1 MTTLNNCYALIAGIA
16 NYQKIKPLPSTVLN
30 DAKDIYSLLTEPSFC
45 GYLIE
50 NVELLLD
57 EKATKSAL
65 TQALTDLST
74 KTNADS
80 TVLIYYSGP
89 GGRIEFGP
97 TAGEYLL
104 PVDTVYTSG
113 ASLVE
118 TAISGSQFTEVLRA
132 IPARKLVVIFDC
144 CHAGG
149 IGQPK
154 YPTIPEITGGLPDN
168 YYDQLVQG
176 KGRVIFASSRNTEQ
190 SYVTSG
196 STNSVFTKHLIAGL
210 KGGITSNDGLI
221 RIFDIFE
228 YLQPKVTAD
237 QPNQH
242 PIFKSDIE
250 ENFPLTL
257 YLGGQKG
264 VSPISPSVQEEF
276 RYDVYIS
283 YVDEDPD
290 STWVWDV
297 LVPKLEAENLKV
309 AVSGDVDLLGVA
321 RVINIERGVKFS
333 KRTLVIL
340 SNLYLDNNM
349 AEFENTLAQNLG
361 IEEGKARIVCVEKEA
376 VDAIKL
382 PERLKLGS
390 MAKLNHPRRAER
402 EFQKLIEQLKQPL
415 PHRSASGLY
424 E

>member
-80 TVLIYYSGP
+80 TVLIYYSGH

-154 YPTIPEITGGLPDN
+154 DPTIPEIKGGLPDN

-176 KGRVIFASSRNTEQ
+176 KGRVIFASSRHTEQ

-196 STNSVFTKHLIAGL
+196 SNNSVFTKHLIAGL

-221 RIFDIFE
+221 KIFDIFE
-228 YLQPKVTAD
+228 YLQPKVTAE

-283 YVDEDPD
+283 YVDEEPD

-340 SNLYLDNNM
+340 SNLYLDNSM
-349 AEFENTLAQNLG
+349 AEFENVLVQNLG
-361 IEEGKARIVCVEKEA
+361 IKEGKARLVCVRKED
-376 VDAIKL
+376 VDLSKL
-382 PERLKLGS
+382 PERLQLEKPLN
-390 MAKLNHPRRAER
+390 LNHPRQ
-402 EFQKLIEQLKQPL
+402 FKSLIERLKQQPL
-415 PHRSASGLY
+415 PGRTAQGLY

>member
-80 TVLIYYSGP
+80 TVLIYYSGH

-154 YPTIPEITGGLPDN
+154 DPTIPEIKGGLPDN

-340 SNLYLDNNM
+340 SNLYLDNSM
-349 AEFENTLAQNLG
+349 AEFENVLVQNLG
-361 IEEGKARIVCVEKEA
+361 IREWKARLVCVRKED
-376 VDAIKL
+376 VDPSKL
-382 PERLKLGS
+382 PERLQLEKPRKLDDS
-390 MAKLNHPRRAER
+390 RRGER
-402 EFQKLIEQLKQPL
+402 DFKHLIDELKKPI
-415 PHRSASGLY
+415 PGHTASGLY

>member
-1 MTTLNNCYALIAGIA
+1 MTTLNNCYALIVGIS

-74 KTNADS
+74 KTNPDS
-80 TVLIYYSGP
+80 TVLIYFSGH
-89 GGRIEFGP
+89 GAQVEFGP

-118 TAISGSQFTEVLRA
+118 TAISGTQFTDALKA

-144 CHAGG
+144 CHSGG

-154 YPTIPEITGGLPDN
+154 DPTIPEIKGGLPDN

-190 SYVTSG
+190 SYVNRG
-196 STNSVFTKHLIAGL
+196 ANNSVFTQHLIAGL

-228 YLQPKVTAD
+228 YLQPKVTAE

-264 VSPISPSVQEEF
+264 VSPVSPQPQEEF

-283 YVDEDPD
+283 YVDEEPD
-290 STWVWDV
+290 STWVWDF

-349 AEFENTLAQNLG
+349 AEFENVLVQNLG
-361 IEEGKARIVCVEKEA
+361 IKEGKARLVCAQKED
-376 VDAIKL
+376 VDLSKL
-382 PERLKLGS
+382 PERLQLEKPRKLDDS
-390 MAKLNHPRRAER
+390 RRGER
-402 EFQKLIEQLKQPL
+402 NLQNLIEQLKQPL
-415 PHRSASGLY
+415 YHRTESGLY

>member
-1 MTTLNNCYALIAGIA
+1 MLNNCYALIIGIA
-16 NYQKIKPLPSTVLN
+16 NYQKINPLPSTVLN

-57 EKATKSAL
+57 EQATKSAL

-80 TVLIYYSGP
+80 TVLIYFSGH
-89 GGRIEFGP
+89 GGKVEFGP
-97 TAGEYLL
+97 HAGEYLL
-104 PVDTVYTSG
+104 PFDTVYTSG
-113 ASLVE
+113 ASLAE
-118 TAISGSQFTEVLRA
+118 TAISGIQFTEALRA

-144 CHAGG
+144 CHSGG
-149 IGQPK
+149 MGQPK
-154 YPTIPEITGGLPDN
+154 DPTIPEIKGGLPDN
-168 YYDQLVQG
+168 YYNQLVQG
-176 KGRVIFASSRNTEQ
+176 KGRVIFASSRDTEQ
-190 SYVTSG
+190 SYVTTG
-196 STNSVFTKHLIAGL
+196 SNNSVFTKHLIAGL

-264 VSPISPSVQEEF
+264 VSPVDPSVQDEF

-283 YVDEDPD
+283 YVDEEPD

-349 AEFENTLAQNLG
+349 AEFENVLVQNLG
-361 IEEGKARIVCVEKEA
+361 IKEGKARLVCVQKENL
-376 VDAIKL
+376 DLSKL
-382 PERLKLGS
+382 PERLQLEKPLN
-390 MAKLNHPRRAER
+390 LNHPR
-402 EFQKLIEQLKQPL
+402 QLKSLIERLKQQPL
-415 PHRSASGLY
+415 PGRTAPGLY

>member
-1 MTTLNNCYALIAGIA
+1 
-16 NYQKIKPLPSTVLN
+16 
-30 DAKDIYSLLTEPSFC
+30 
-45 GYLIE
+45 
-50 NVELLLD
+50 
-57 EKATKSAL
+57 
-65 TQALTDLST
+65 
-74 KTNADS
+74 
-80 TVLIYYSGP
+80 
-89 GGRIEFGP
+89 
-97 TAGEYLL
+97 
-104 PVDTVYTSG
+104 
-113 ASLVE
+113 
-118 TAISGSQFTEVLRA
+118 
-132 IPARKLVVIFDC
+132 
-144 CHAGG
+144 HAGG

-154 YPTIPEITGGLPDN
+154 DPTIPEIKGGLPDN
-168 YYDQLVQG
+168 YYDKLIQG
-176 KGRVIFASSRNTEQ
+176 KGRVIFASSRHTEQ

-196 STNSVFTKHLIAGL
+196 SNNSVFTKHLIAGL

-221 RIFDIFE
+221 KIFDIFE
-228 YLQPKVTAD
+228 YLQPKVTAE

-264 VSPISPSVQEEF
+264 VSPVSPQIQEEF

-309 AVSGDVDLLGVA
+309 AVSGDVDLIGVA
-321 RVINIERGVKFS
+321 RVVNIERGVKFS

-349 AEFENTLAQNLG
+349 AEFENTLVQNLG
-361 IEEGKARIVCVEKEA
+361 IEEGKARLVCVEK
-376 VDAIKL
+376 DAIDLARL
-382 PERLKLGS
+382 PERLKLGT
-390 MAKLNHPRRAER
+390 MPKLNHPRRAER

-415 PHRSASGLY
+415 PYRTASGLY

>member
-1 MTTLNNCYALIAGIA
+1 MTTLNNCYALIIGIS

-74 KTNADS
+74 KTNPDS
-80 TVLIYYSGP
+80 TVLIYFSGH
-89 GGRIEFGP
+89 GAQVEFGP

-104 PVDTVYTSG
+104 LVDTVYTSG

-118 TAISGSQFTEVLRA
+118 TAISGTQFTDALKA

-144 CHAGG
+144 CHSGG

-154 YPTIPEITGGLPDN
+154 DPTIPEIKGGLPDN

-190 SYVTSG
+190 SYVNRG
-196 STNSVFTKHLIAGL
+196 ANNSVFTQHLIAGL

-228 YLQPKVTAD
+228 YLQPKVTAE

-264 VSPISPSVQEEF
+264 VSPVSPQPQEEF

-283 YVDEDPD
+283 YVDEEPD
-290 STWVWDV
+290 STWVWDF

-340 SNLYLDNNM
+340 SNLYLDNSM
-349 AEFENTLAQNLG
+349 AEFENVLVQNLG
-361 IEEGKARIVCVEKEA
+361 IKEKKARLIYTQKED
-376 VDAIKL
+376 VDLSKL
-382 PERLKLGS
+382 PERLQLEKPRKLDDS
-390 MAKLNHPRRAER
+390 RRGER
-402 EFQKLIEQLKQPL
+402 NLQNLIEQLKQPL
-415 PHRSASGLY
+415 YHRTESGLY